1 MGISKPSI
9 GNTVYKIYLLAI
21 VFFVLSFWES
31 YASTFSPNYDISY
44 WRVIPASMYVVKG
57 IRSLSS
63 VDAIWYFWIVVS
75 LLDTLQELEDKK
87 QTAKLS
93 IFLKFR
99 NLIIVALI
107 VSSIYTI
114 IFGYLFIDES
124 IAIDWKYQWFYNEG
138 IWNLFYLLILI
149 YMLV

>member
-1 MGISKPSI
+1 
-9 GNTVYKIYLLAI
+9 
-21 VFFVLSFWES
+21 
-31 YASTFSPNYDISY
+31 
-44 WRVIPASMYVVKG
+44 MYVVKG

-124 IAIDWKYQWFYNEG
+124 IEIDWKYQWFYNEG